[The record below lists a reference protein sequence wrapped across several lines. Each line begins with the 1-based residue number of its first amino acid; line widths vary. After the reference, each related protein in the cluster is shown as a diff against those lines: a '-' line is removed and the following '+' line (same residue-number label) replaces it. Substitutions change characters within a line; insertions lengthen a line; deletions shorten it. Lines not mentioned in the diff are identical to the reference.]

1 VVGYDP
7 RWGTTT
13 MRRRDFV
20 TLLGGSVAAWP
31 LAARA
36 QQPTKVRLLGYLTGD
51 SDSADSPRRKA
62 FRDGLRNL
70 GYNEGQT
77 ILIEYRTAAGSV
89 EKLSTFAAE
98 FSSLNVDVVF
108 AFTAGA
114 TQAAAKAMPAKPIVS
129 ITPDPVLAGFVES
142 LAHPGGNITGLSTL
156 AGTEI
161 YSKYLDLLKDVVPN
175 LTRAAVLSNPSF
187 TTSALALKTMEAA
200 APALGLSLQIVEAR
214 KPDELEA
221 AVASAIR
228 ERAAGLIVVLDPM
241 FLAQRVR
248 LAELAN
254 KARLPTIYGIEEHVE
269 AGGLMAYAA
278 SRPEIFRRA
287 AAFVDKILRGAK
299 PSDLPVEQPIKFELV
314 VNLKTAK
321 ALGLTIPESFLS
333 LADKVIE

>member
-1 VVGYDP
+1 
-7 RWGTTT
+7 
-13 MRRRDFV
+13 MIRREFIL
-20 TLLGGSVAAWP
+20 LLGGAMAAWP

-36 QQPTKVRLLGYLTGD
+36 QQPAKVPLLGYLTGD

-89 EKLSTFAAE
+89 QKLSTFAAE

-129 ITPDPVLAGFVES
+129 ITPDPVLAKFVES

-161 YSKYLDLLKDVVPN
+161 YGKYLELLKDVVPN

-187 TTSALALKTMEAA
+187 TTSALALKAMEAA

-221 AVASAIR
+221 AVASAIM

-278 SRPEIFRRA
+278 SRLDIFRRA

-299 PSDLPVEQPIKFELV
+299 PSDLPVEQPTKFELV

>member
-1 VVGYDP
+1 M
-7 RWGTTT
+7 
-13 MRRRDFV
+13 MRRREFI
-20 TLLGGSVAAWP
+20 TLLGGAAAAWP
-31 LAARA
+31 IAARA
-36 QQPTKVRLLGYLTGD
+36 QETAKVPLLGYLTGD
-51 SDSADSPRRKA
+51 SDSVDSPRRKA

-129 ITPDPVLAGFVES
+129 ITPDPVSAGFVKS

-156 AGTEI
+156 AGTEL
-161 YSKYLDLLKDVVPN
+161 YSKYLELLKDVVPN
-175 LTRAAVLSNPSF
+175 LTRAAVLSNPNF
-187 TTSALALKTMEAA
+187 TTSALALKAMEAA

-221 AVASAIR
+221 AVGSAIM

-287 AAFVDKILRGAK
+287 ATFVDKILRGAK
-299 PSDLPVEQPIKFELV
+299 PSDLPVEQPTKFELV

>member
-1 VVGYDP
+1 
-7 RWGTTT
+7 
-13 MRRRDFV
+13 MIHRREFITV
-20 TLLGGSVAAWP
+20 LGGAAGWP
-31 LAARA
+31 IAARA
-36 QQPTKVRLLGYLTGD
+36 QQPAKVPLLGYLTGD

-98 FSSLNVDVVF
+98 FSSRNVDVVF

-161 YSKYLDLLKDVVPN
+161 YGKYLELLKDVVPN

-187 TTSALALKTMEAA
+187 TTSALALKAMEAA
-200 APALGLSLQIVEAR
+200 ASALGLSLHIVEAR

-221 AVASAIR
+221 AVASAIM

-278 SRPEIFRRA
+278 SRLDIFRRA

-299 PSDLPVEQPIKFELV
+299 PSDLPVEQPTKFELV

>member
-1 VVGYDP
+1 MRDLNRRGVIGLVG
-7 RWGTTT
+7 GAA
-13 MRRRDFV
+13 
-20 TLLGGSVAAWP
+20 AAWP
-31 LAARA
+31 LAVRA
-36 QQPTKVRLLGYLTGD
+36 QQPAKVPLLGYLTGD

-62 FRDGLRNL
+62 FTDGLRNL

-161 YSKYLDLLKDVVPN
+161 YGKYLELLKDVVPN

-221 AVASAIR
+221 AVASAIM

-248 LAELAN
+248 LAELTN

-299 PSDLPVEQPIKFELV
+299 PSDLPVEQPTKFELV

>member
-1 VVGYDP
+1 
-7 RWGTTT
+7 
-13 MRRRDFV
+13 MIRRRELIV
-20 TLLGGSVAAWP
+20 ALGGAAAAWP
-31 LAARA
+31 IAARA
-36 QQPTKVRLLGYLTGD
+36 QETAKAPLLGYLTGD

-89 EKLSTFAAE
+89 EKFSTFAAE

-129 ITPDPVLAGFVES
+129 ITPDPVSAGFVKS

-156 AGTEI
+156 AGTEL
-161 YSKYLDLLKDVVPN
+161 YSKYLELLKDVVPN
-175 LTRAAVLSNPSF
+175 LTRAAVLSNPNF
-187 TTSALALKTMEAA
+187 TTSALALKAMEAA

-221 AVASAIR
+221 AVGSAIM

-241 FLAQRVR
+241 FLAERVR

-287 AAFVDKILRGAK
+287 ATFVDKILRGAK
-299 PSDLPVEQPIKFELV
+299 PSDLPVEQPTKFELV

-333 LADKVIE
+333 RADKVIE

>member
-1 VVGYDP
+1 
-7 RWGTTT
+7 

-20 TLLGGSVAAWP
+20 TLLGGSAAAWP

-36 QQPTKVRLLGYLTGD
+36 QQPAKVPLLGYLTGD

-89 EKLSTFAAE
+89 EKFSTSAAE

-129 ITPDPVLAGFVES
+129 ITPDPVSAGFVKS

-156 AGTEI
+156 AGTEL
-161 YSKYLDLLKDVVPN
+161 YSKYLELLKDVVPN
-175 LTRAAVLSNPSF
+175 LTRAAVLSNPNF
-187 TTSALALKTMEAA
+187 TTSALALKAMEAA

-221 AVASAIR
+221 AVGSAIM

-287 AAFVDKILRGAK
+287 ATFVDKILRGAK
-299 PSDLPVEQPIKFELV
+299 PSDLPVEQPTKFELV